1 MDEEQAARRPGVLL
15 VDPGKR
21 WVFSDR
27 QVMESTIG
35 AWALAE
41 YVDRDLMGKY
51 QHLRLSVETRQALAT
66 LEAANAEARRK
77 VSAYSFV
84 EYGVRG
90 MVSTQLADLV
100 ISTVGAMLDTGVAM
114 EHEAALVQRAARRA
128 ATIDAKARAGS
139 HEGA

>member
-27 QVMESTIG
+27 QALEGTVG
-35 AWALAE
+35 KWALAE
-41 YVDRDLMGKY
+41 YLDRDLMGKY
-51 QHLRLSVETRQALAT
+51 DHLSLSWETRKVLAT
-66 LEAANAEARRK
+66 FEAAVEEARRK

-84 EYGVRG
+84 EYGIRG
-90 MVSTQLADLV
+90 MVSTQLGDLV

-114 EHEAALVQRAARRA
+114 EREAALLQRANRRA
-128 ATIDAKARAGS
+128 ATIAAKAVDHDG
-139 HEGA
+139 